1 MTKAK
6 TAISIDSLLLDETDV
21 LAKELDIPRS
31 QIISDAI
38 SDYLQQY
45 RNKELLAK
53 INAACS
59 AELDEEDVN
68 AMKIIRSHQKKQG
81 QLEEWK

>member
-6 TAISIDSLLLDETDV
+6 TAISIDSSLLVETDIM
-21 LAKELDIPRS
+21 AKELDIPRS
-31 QIISDAI
+31 QIIADAL
-38 SDYLQQY
+38 SVYLQQY
-45 RNKELLAK
+45 RNKQLLAK

-59 AELDEEDVN
+59 AELDAEDVE

-81 QLEEWK
+81 QLDEWK